1 MIGNLDDAKR
11 PLILISPKMS
21 GYLKTFNDKGGDQ
34 DKDNNT
40 KLMYFHIDD
49 YKLSEKWRT
58 NWTKNEYL

>member
-1 MIGNLDDAKR
+1 
-11 PLILISPKMS
+11 MS

-49 YKLSEKWRT
+49 YKLSEK
-58 NWTKNEYL
+58 